1 MIGAEGGACLQRPT
15 CVQHYSD
22 CSCRSWGS
30 ASESGRSAD
39 GGIPDWHSEDS
50 FVRVRVDG
58 FLSASARSAEGDE

>member
-1 MIGAEGGACLQRPT
+1 VSAT
-15 CVQHYSD
+15 SD
-22 CSCRSWGS
+22 VRAALPRLFLSQLGI